1 MKNEK
6 ISIFR
11 HRRYAREFHEPQDSG
26 VGHIWIDAC
35 ERKGAGIY
43 IATGRP
49 YSLINNIEE
58 IKHLVDGYITANGAY
73 CFSGNQVI
81 SCCPIPMDQVT
92 SVIELS
98 DKMGFACM
106 IVGEQDIMMYN
117 NNRAADHIFKDML
130 NVPKVG
136 ESTSLQ
142 TILGQRILQLTPVVT
157 PMEEQVIL
165 PLLSNV
171 VSSRWCPEFIDITAK
186 GVDKAKGM
194 KDMITWY
201 GFPLSQTVAFGDGG
215 NDLPMIREARI
226 GVVMGNV
233 SQTMKAAADH
243 VTNTVDDDGIYQ
255 ALKYLKVI

>member
-1 MKNEK
+1 MKRFLFFDIDGTLVSFTNHK
-6 ISIFR
+6 IPESAI
-11 HRRYAREFHEPQDSG
+11 YGLTLAKE
-26 VGHIWIDAC
+26 
-35 ERKGAGIY
+35 KGAGIY

-117 NNRAADHIFKDML
+117 NNPAADHIFKDML

-201 GFPLSQTVAFGDGG
+201 GIPLSRTVAFGDGG

>member
-1 MKNEK
+1 MKRFLFFDIDGTLVSFKSHK
-6 ISIFR
+6 IPESAI
-11 HRRYAREFHEPQDSG
+11 YGLTLAKE
-26 VGHIWIDAC
+26 
-35 ERKGAGIY
+35 KGAGIY
-43 IATGRP
+43 IDTGRP
-49 YSLINNIEE
+49 YGLINNTEE

-73 CFSGNQVI
+73 CFSGKQEI

-117 NNRAADHIFKDML
+117 NNPAADHIFKDML
-130 NVPKVG
+130 NVQNLR
-136 ESTSLQ
+136 EITSQQ
-142 TILGQRILQLTPVVT
+142 TILGQRILQLTPVAT
-157 PMEEQVIL
+157 PTEEQAIL
-165 PLLSNV
+165 PLLNNV

-215 NDLPMIREARI
+215 NDLPMIREAGI
-226 GVVMGNV
+226 GVVMGNASKTV
-233 SQTMKAAADH
+233 KDAADH
-243 VTNTVDDDGIYQ
+243 VTNSVDDDGIYQ